1 MVIGTLL
8 LVALYFGGKK
18 IIFSITHETTDNAQI
33 ETSIVPV
40 LTRISGYVKTI
51 SIRDYDSVGQNQ
63 LVAEIDDAELQ
74 VLLLEQQS
82 DLQQSMADVS
92 NAQAQLENG
101 ILSLKNNKGVIDLKT
116 IKQKKANSDLKR
128 DENLFKEQAITRK
141 QLEETEFQIASANQ
155 ELTNAQ
161 TELATANNRIAVLRQ
176 NVNRAMALIEMKKFK
191 EENIKF
197 DYNEFLNMCGC
208 DKKTETKEQTMA
220 SSSGSFE
227 GQSFS
232 NVIKK
237 HIHKI
242 NNAKLT
248 EQEQEIEEITD
259 GSSSGSYDVPL
270 FGKSPKGRRNPLK
283 IDGPDSIYKGR
294 AVKDKN
300 FPKWGGPD
308 SVFVKVKE
316 KCKKFPYCNQGN
328 TGAIEFV
335 SEDTEIK
342 QVITETSK
350 KFGIPYKEMEKI
362 VINEISK
369 IFI

>member
-1 MVIGTLL
+1 MSIMEEQKKKKQANVRKVVIGTLL

-40 LTRISGYVKTI
+40 LTRISGYVETI

-176 NVNRAMALIEMKKFK
+176 NVNRAMALIEMKKTKIKETELKLSYTKIITPSAGKIGKKNINIGQFVQAGTPLFSIVNDSSYWIVANFK
-191 EENIKF
+191 ESQLGSLQEGKNVKIRLDAFPDLTIEGTIASLSDATGAKF
-197 DYNEFLNMCGC
+197 SLLPPDN
-208 DKKTETKEQTMA
+208 
-220 SSSGSFE
+220 SSGNF
-227 GQSFS
+227 
-232 NVIKK
+232 IKVTQRIPVK
-237 HIHKI
+237 ISI
-242 NNAKLT
+242 NNQAAFKNKL
-248 EQEQEIEEITD
+248 
-259 GSSSGSYDVPL
+259 
-270 FGKSPKGRRNPLK
+270 
-283 IDGPDSIYKGR
+283 R
-294 AVKDKN
+294 A
-300 FPKWGGPD
+300 GM
-308 SVFVKVKE
+308 SVF
-316 KCKKFPYCNQGN
+316 
-328 TGAIEFV
+328 
-335 SEDTEIK
+335 
-342 QVITETSK
+342 ITVDK
-350 KFGIPYKEMEKI
+350 
-362 VINEISK
+362 
-369 IFI
+369 

>member
-1 MVIGTLL
+1 MEEQKKKKQANVRKVVIGTLL

-176 NVNRAMALIEMKKFK
+176 NVNRAMALIEMKKTKIK
-191 EENIKF
+191 E
-197 DYNEFLNMCGC
+197 
-208 DKKTETKEQTMA
+208 
-220 SSSGSFE
+220 
-227 GQSFS
+227 
-232 NVIKK
+232 
-237 HIHKI
+237 
-242 NNAKLT
+242 
-248 EQEQEIEEITD
+248 
-259 GSSSGSYDVPL
+259 
-270 FGKSPKGRRNPLK
+270 
-283 IDGPDSIYKGR
+283 
-294 AVKDKN
+294 
-300 FPKWGGPD
+300 
-308 SVFVKVKE
+308 
-316 KCKKFPYCNQGN
+316 
-328 TGAIEFV
+328 
-335 SEDTEIK
+335 TEIK
-342 QVITETSK
+342 LSYTKIITPSAGKIGK
-350 KFGIPYKEMEKI
+350 KNINIGQFVQAGTPLFSIVNDSSYWIVANFKESQLGSLQEGKNVKIRLDAFPDLTIEGTIASLSDATGAKFSLLPPDNSSGNFIKVTQRIPVKI
-362 VINEISK
+362 SINNQAAFKNKLRAGMSV
-369 IFI
+369 FITVDK

>member
-1 MVIGTLL
+1 MSIMEEQKKKKQANVRKVVIGTLL

-176 NVNRAMALIEMKKFK
+176 NVNRAMALIEMKKTKIKETELKLSYKKIITPSAGKIGKKNINIGQFVQAGTPLFSIVNDSSYWIVANFK
-191 EENIKF
+191 ESQLGSLQEGKNVKIRLDAFPDLTIEGTIASLSDATGAKF
-197 DYNEFLNMCGC
+197 SLLPPDN
-208 DKKTETKEQTMA
+208 
-220 SSSGSFE
+220 SSGNF
-227 GQSFS
+227 
-232 NVIKK
+232 IKVTQRIPVK
-237 HIHKI
+237 ISI
-242 NNAKLT
+242 NNQAAFKNKL
-248 EQEQEIEEITD
+248 
-259 GSSSGSYDVPL
+259 
-270 FGKSPKGRRNPLK
+270 
-283 IDGPDSIYKGR
+283 R
-294 AVKDKN
+294 A
-300 FPKWGGPD
+300 GM
-308 SVFVKVKE
+308 SVF
-316 KCKKFPYCNQGN
+316 
-328 TGAIEFV
+328 
-335 SEDTEIK
+335 
-342 QVITETSK
+342 ITVDK
-350 KFGIPYKEMEKI
+350 
-362 VINEISK
+362 
-369 IFI
+369 

>member
-1 MVIGTLL
+1 MSIMEEQKKKKQANVRKVVIGTLL

-141 QLEETEFQIASANQ
+141 QLEETEFQIASTNQ

-176 NVNRAMALIEMKKFK
+176 DVNRAMALIEMKKTKIKETELKLSYTKIITPSAGKIGKKNINIGQFVQAGTPLFSIVNDSSYWIVANFK
-191 EENIKF
+191 ESQLGSLQEGKNVKIRLDAFPDLTIEGTIASLSDATGAKF
-197 DYNEFLNMCGC
+197 SLLPPDN
-208 DKKTETKEQTMA
+208 
-220 SSSGSFE
+220 SSGNF
-227 GQSFS
+227 
-232 NVIKK
+232 IKVTQRIPVK
-237 HIHKI
+237 ISI
-242 NNAKLT
+242 NNQAAFKNKL
-248 EQEQEIEEITD
+248 
-259 GSSSGSYDVPL
+259 
-270 FGKSPKGRRNPLK
+270 
-283 IDGPDSIYKGR
+283 R
-294 AVKDKN
+294 A
-300 FPKWGGPD
+300 GM
-308 SVFVKVKE
+308 SVF
-316 KCKKFPYCNQGN
+316 
-328 TGAIEFV
+328 
-335 SEDTEIK
+335 
-342 QVITETSK
+342 ITVDK
-350 KFGIPYKEMEKI
+350 
-362 VINEISK
+362 
-369 IFI
+369 

>member
-1 MVIGTLL
+1 MSIMEEQKKKKQANVRKVVIGTLL

-92 NAQAQLENG
+92 NAKAQLENG

-176 NVNRAMALIEMKKFK
+176 NVNRAMALIEMKKTKIKETELKLSYTKIITPSAGKIGKKNINIGQFVQAGTPLFSIVNDSSYWIVANFK
-191 EENIKF
+191 ESQLGSLQEGKNVKIRLDAFPDLTIEGTIASLSDATGAKF
-197 DYNEFLNMCGC
+197 SLLPPDN
-208 DKKTETKEQTMA
+208 
-220 SSSGSFE
+220 SSGNF
-227 GQSFS
+227 
-232 NVIKK
+232 IKVTQRIPVK
-237 HIHKI
+237 ISI
-242 NNAKLT
+242 NNQAAFKNKL
-248 EQEQEIEEITD
+248 
-259 GSSSGSYDVPL
+259 
-270 FGKSPKGRRNPLK
+270 
-283 IDGPDSIYKGR
+283 R
-294 AVKDKN
+294 A
-300 FPKWGGPD
+300 GM
-308 SVFVKVKE
+308 SVF
-316 KCKKFPYCNQGN
+316 
-328 TGAIEFV
+328 
-335 SEDTEIK
+335 
-342 QVITETSK
+342 ITVDK
-350 KFGIPYKEMEKI
+350 
-362 VINEISK
+362 
-369 IFI
+369 

>member
-1 MVIGTLL
+1 MSIMEEQKKKKQANVRKVVIGTLL

-176 NVNRAMALIEMKKFK
+176 NVNRAMALIEMKKTKIKETELKLSYTKIITPSAGKIGKKNINIGQFVQAGTPLFSIVNDSSYWIVANFK
-191 EENIKF
+191 ESQLGSLQEGKNVKIRLDAFPDLTIEGTIASLSDATGAKF
-197 DYNEFLNMCGC
+197 SLLPPDN
-208 DKKTETKEQTMA
+208 
-220 SSSGSFE
+220 SSG
-227 GQSFS
+227 
-232 NVIKK
+232 NI
-237 HIHKI
+237 I
-242 NNAKLT
+242 
-248 EQEQEIEEITD
+248 
-259 GSSSGSYDVPL
+259 
-270 FGKSPKGRRNPLK
+270 
-283 IDGPDSIYKGR
+283 
-294 AVKDKN
+294 
-300 FPKWGGPD
+300 
-308 SVFVKVKE
+308 
-316 KCKKFPYCNQGN
+316 
-328 TGAIEFV
+328 
-335 SEDTEIK
+335 
-342 QVITETSK
+342 
-350 KFGIPYKEMEKI
+350 
-362 VINEISK
+362 
-369 IFI
+369 